1 LGYWVTKLILTPLLR
16 LFFRVRT
23 EGLEHVPGRGA
34 AILASNHVSFCDS
47 FFLPLVLP
55 RRLTYLAKAEYFDD
69 WKVAWFFRA
78 VGQIPIRRGAA
89 AEWRRSLETAV
100 EVLGEGKLLGIYPEG
115 TRSKDGRLHRGHTGV
130 ARVALRAGVPVIPV
144 GIVGTREV
152 QPVGARMLR
161 PFRPVTIR
169 IGRPLDFSDLAGRD
183 DERKVL
189 RQVTD
194 EVMAAIQQ
202 LSGQEYA
209 GPRGPGGVPR
219 NQGHPSTG
227 EHVVVDLA
235 LPTEVDVAEADVRT
249 ESA

>member
-1 LGYWVTKLILTPLLR
+1 LVEALLGYWVTKLILAPLLR

-23 EGLEHVPGRGA
+23 EGVEHVPAQGA
-34 AILASNHVSFCDS
+34 AVLAANHLSFCDS

-78 VGQIPIRRGAA
+78 VGQIPVRRGAG

-100 EVLGEGKLLGIYPEG
+100 EVLGQGQLLGIYPEG

-130 ARVALRAGVPVIPV
+130 ALVALRAGVPVVPV
-144 GIVGTREV
+144 GIRGTQEV
-152 QPVGARMLR
+152 QPVGARTLR
-161 PFRPVTIR
+161 PFRRVTIR
-169 IGRPLDFSDLAGRD
+169 IGPPLDFSRFAGRD
-183 DERKVL
+183 DERVVL
-189 RQVTD
+189 RRVTD

-209 GPRGPGGVPR
+209 GRY
-219 NQGHPSTG
+219 HPSSA
-227 EHVVVDLA
+227 A
-235 LPTEVDVAEADVRT
+235 LP
-249 ESA
+249 